1 MARYSGPVCK
11 LCRNEGLKLFL
22 KGERCDT
29 PKCAI
34 DRRHYPSGQHGQA
47 RKKLSEYAIQLRE
60 KQKVRRAYGLLEK
73 QFRRSFE
80 EASRKK
86 GVTGTVMFQRL
97 EARLDNIFYRSGL
110 VSSRAQGRQLIMH
123 GHILVDNKKVTIP
136 SYIMKP
142 GQVIS
147 IREKSKPL
155 LKLLQEGRKPPVPH
169 WLEANSEELTAK
181 FIQLP
186 EREDIDKTFKEQLII
201 EYYSR

>member
-155 LKLLQEGRKPPVPH
+155 LKLLQEGRKPTVPH